1 MRLLKILSIRSLL
14 VFLVLSASL
23 PPIALVAWGYRNSGK
38 QAVQLVLQNA
48 LEVAKNL
55 STAQKVVD
63 TYWVST
69 LDLLVKNP
77 AVSELRSADVQS
89 LFSYELNKLKALDNI
104 LLVDISG
111 DVLVSAK
118 EASGDTLWEIFSS
131 DVPFSS
137 APSVGKS
144 LIKTENG
151 NLNIYVPYI
160 QTFSA
165 SGDNTPRYAVV
176 LLVGTSFFEENVATE
191 KLALS
196 IVDASGTCLLHL
208 PESHSKQE
216 GTKGE
221 FFPPSLWRYIQTHE
235 DAGSF
240 IGRAIS
246 GQERIYGYNKMR
258 LSPDSSVYSVA
269 IVSFGIEDV
278 VGDEKVFVL
287 QSLLLTLAFTLAG
300 VLLAGGVGRT
310 LLVGPIDRLV
320 KANNSFTMG
329 DLTSRVGIENG
340 IQEIL
345 VLSRSF
351 DDMAAVLE
359 AQDIKRRSENQKI
372 KDQAHRDY
380 LTGSYNRRGGL
391 IALERL
397 VAEVTEQKTLL
408 SIFFIDIDFFKA
420 INDQYGHNE
429 GDKMLKR
436 VTLLLERH
444 LRSRD
449 VLCRYGGD
457 EFLVILPGCA
467 YEAARDV
474 WTRIQKEIK
483 RINGLKKLPYVFS
496 LSHGLA
502 VYDPT
507 EPVSIEQLIAEADF
521 KMYEEKARHKA
532 ER

>member
-69 LDLLVKNP
+69 LELLVKNP
-77 AVSELRSADVQS
+77 AVSELRLADIQS
-89 LFSYELNKLKALDNI
+89 LFGYELNKLKALDNI

-111 DVLVSAK
+111 DILVSAK
-118 EASGDTLWEIFSS
+118 EASGTLGGIFSS

-144 LIKTENG
+144 LIKTKND

-160 QTFSA
+160 QTFLA
-165 SGDNTPRYAVV
+165 SGDSTARYAVV

-216 GTKGE
+216 GEKGE
-221 FFPPSLWRYIQTHE
+221 FFSPSLWRYIQTHG

-269 IVSFGIEDV
+269 IVSFEIEDV

-287 QSLLLTLAFTLAG
+287 QSLLLTVAFTLAG

-310 LLVGPIDRLV
+310 LLVGPIDKLV

-408 SIFFIDIDFFKA
+408 SVFFIDIDFFKA

-444 LRSRD
+444 LRSHD

-457 EFLVILPGCA
+457 EFLVILPGCT
-467 YEAARDV
+467 YEAAQDV

-483 RINGLKKLPYVFS
+483 RINSDKKLPYALS

-507 EPVSIEQLIAEADF
+507 EPISTEQLIAEADVR
-521 KMYEEKARHKA
+521 MYEEKARHKA